1 MIIKEIGMAEYSTI
15 YEALSAV
22 QRAIEQPRKDA
33 SNPMFKHGYVT
44 LDAVVSSLNNAIK
57 KAEAKIF
64 WSNVVK
70 DQIMYT
76 DVWGYGDHLQLAGS
90 SIANDLGNRGTNSAQ
105 AEGSALT
112 YARRYS
118 LSMAFGITS
127 DVDDDGNAVQ
137 TQQSGA
143 QQHSNGN
150 QGNYSGQSQKR
161 SNGQNKPEISEAE
174 IEAQYDQKFN
184 EIKSRFSKSDE
195 DMYAILG
202 DNYQINNRNDF
213 VARKTND
220 KLGIVRW
227 LEEMTKQ

>member
-1 MIIKEIGMAEYSTI
+1 MITKEVIMAEYQNI
-15 YEALSAV
+15 FEALSAV
-22 QRAIEQPRKDA
+22 QGAIEQPRKDGT
-33 SNPMFKHGYVT
+33 NPLFKHGYVT

-76 DVWGYGDHLQLAGS
+76 DVWGYGEHLQLAGS
-90 SIANDLGNRGTNSAQ
+90 NIANDIGNRGTNSAQ

-127 DVDDDGNAVQ
+127 DLDDDGNAVQ
-137 TQQSGA
+137 AQQNNTQQR
-143 QQHSNGN
+143 SNGN
-150 QGNYSGQSQKR
+150 QGNYSNQR
-161 SNGQNKPEISEAE
+161 NNRPNTQNKPEMNDAE
-174 IEAQYDQKFN
+174 IEAKYDQKFT
-184 EIKSRFSKSDE
+184 EIKTKFGETDE
-195 DMYAILG
+195 SMYKILG

-227 LEEMTKQ
+227 LEEMAKQ

>member
-1 MIIKEIGMAEYSTI
+1 MAEYSTI

-22 QRAIEQPRKDA
+22 QGAIEQPRKDA

-57 KAEAKIF
+57 KSEAKIF

-137 TQQSGA
+137 SQQGGTQQR
-143 QQHSNGN
+143 SNGN
-150 QGNYSGQSQKR
+150 QGNYSNQRNNS
-161 SNGQNKPEISEAE
+161 SNVQNKAQVTDIE
-174 IEAQYDQKFN
+174 IEAQYDQKFT
-184 EIKSRFSKSDE
+184 EIKTKFGETDE
-195 DMYAILG
+195 SMYKILG

-213 VARKTND
+213 VSRKTQD

-227 LEEMTKQ
+227 LEEMVKQ